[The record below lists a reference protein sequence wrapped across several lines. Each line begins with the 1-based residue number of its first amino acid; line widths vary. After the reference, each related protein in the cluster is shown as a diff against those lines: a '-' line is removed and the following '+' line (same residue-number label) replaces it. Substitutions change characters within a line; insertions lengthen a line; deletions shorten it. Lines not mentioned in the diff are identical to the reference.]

1 MFYLNWQLEQ
11 QANKG
16 LKWIPCKLGKSHCNI
31 QKSDAG
37 YFSEHAGISEIGVVH
52 KRKNIDKCKCSP
64 VRTVTVSSKN
74 VCKIQKSIFFRML
87 WSPYQALW
95 WYSGV
100 MLLACTKVF
109 NFINYDYCQNPEQ
122 GAMRRGMF
130 WGIPRGIL
138 LETPQRKAQKML
150 WKIYQRMPLKI
161 PGGAHRQ
168 AGMLRN
174 ASQNSLRN
182 P

>member
-1 MFYLNWQLEQ
+1 
-11 QANKG
+11 
-16 LKWIPCKLGKSHCNI
+16 
-31 QKSDAG
+31 
-37 YFSEHAGISEIGVVH
+37 
-52 KRKNIDKCKCSP
+52 
-64 VRTVTVSSKN
+64 
-74 VCKIQKSIFFRML
+74 
-87 WSPYQALW
+87 
-95 WYSGV
+95 

-109 NFINYDYCQNPEQ
+109 NFINYDYWQNPEQ

-168 AGMLRN
+168 AVRGMLRN
-174 ASQNSLRN
+174 ASQNSLRKH
-182 P
+182 